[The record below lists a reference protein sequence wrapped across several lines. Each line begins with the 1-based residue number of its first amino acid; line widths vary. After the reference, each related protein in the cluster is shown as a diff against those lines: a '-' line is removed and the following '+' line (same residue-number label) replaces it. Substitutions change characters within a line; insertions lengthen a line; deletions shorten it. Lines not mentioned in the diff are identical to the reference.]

1 MPRRINVLYVIWS
14 LQMGG
19 AERVVAGLARGLD
32 RTRFRPLVCCLN
44 FKGRLAEELEAE
56 EIPVFALDKKP
67 KLDPLVLLRLVR
79 LMRRERVDV
88 VHTHLWTSS
97 LWGRLAALLA
107 GVPVR
112 VVTEHNIDTWRRG
125 PHFLADRLLARF
137 THHFIF
143 VSREVEVFY
152 QQRLGLAPS
161 RGRVVLNGVDVA
173 ALQARVD
180 AAAVRARMGLPRDA
194 VVAGVV
200 GRLEER
206 KGHRHFLEAMKT
218 LVAED
223 PRLRGLVVGEGRE
236 RAALETQ
243 RIESGLDGRMSVI
256 GYWPSLAEALAAID
270 VFVLPS
276 LMEGHPLA
284 ILEAMAAGKPV
295 VATRVGGN
303 PEAVQDG
310 ETGLLVPPGD
320 PDALGQAITT
330 LVRDPDRA
338 RAMGQEGRRRVERLF
353 SLEASIRANQE
364 VYLAHVGRIQE
375 GGAHAR

>member
-1 MPRRINVLYVIWS
+1 MPSRQNVLYVIWS

-32 RTRFRPLVCCLN
+32 RNRFRPLVCCLN

-56 EIPVFALDKKP
+56 GIPVFALDKKP
-67 KLDPLVLLRLVR
+67 KLDPAVLVKLVR
-79 LMRRERVDV
+79 LMRRERIDV

-112 VVTEHNIDTWRRG
+112 IVTEHNIDTWRRR

-137 THHFIF
+137 THHFIY
-143 VSREVEVFY
+143 VSREVEAFY
-152 QQRLGLAPS
+152 RQRLGLAES
-161 RGRVVLNGVDVA
+161 RGRVVLNGVDTA
-173 ALQARVD
+173 ALQAPQDV
-180 AAAVRARMGLPRDA
+180 ATVRARMGLPTDA

-200 GRLEER
+200 GRLEAR
-206 KGHRHFLEAMKT
+206 KGHRYFLEAMSH
-218 LVAED
+218 LLAQE
-223 PRLRGLVVGEGRE
+223 PRLHGLVVGEGKERE
-236 RAALETQ
+236 ALEAQ
-243 RIESGLDGRMSVI
+243 RVASGLDGRLSMI
-256 GYWPSLAEALAAID
+256 GYWPQLAEALAAID

-295 VATRVGGN
+295 VTTRVGGN
-303 PEAVQDG
+303 PEAVEDG
-310 ETGLLVPPGD
+310 VTGLLVPPGD
-320 PDALGQAITT
+320 SAALGQAIAA
-330 LVRDPDRA
+330 LVRDPARA
-338 RAMGQEGRRRVERLF
+338 RAMGEEGRRRVERMF

-364 VYLAHVGRIQE
+364 IYSAHGQNGKGDRDVG
-375 GGAHAR
+375 